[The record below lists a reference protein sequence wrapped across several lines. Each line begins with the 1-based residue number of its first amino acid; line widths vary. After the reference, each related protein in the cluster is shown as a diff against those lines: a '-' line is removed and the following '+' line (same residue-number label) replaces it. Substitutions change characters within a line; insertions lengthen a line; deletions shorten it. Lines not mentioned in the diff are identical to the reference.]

1 MQAGALKSKG
11 PQRPVLLTLQRVN
24 NVGVFLSRL
33 KLSPAEAVASIMACS
48 SGGDAVAA
56 APEEGKARSRHLTD
70 VELEGLL
77 HSLPTEV
84 RRCQKLGHR
93 ARTTWILMRSLCEF
107 ALLHWPGVSNQ
118 VHFVL
123 HANSMSRSRHA
134 CLAAMQEVTRGRHY
148 AAAVLLCPILC

>member
-56 APEEGKARSRHLTD
+56 APEEGQARGRQLTD

-93 ARTTWILMRSLCEF
+93 ARVTWIVMRSLLDF
-107 ALLHWPGVSNQ
+107 ALLH
-118 VHFVL
+118 
-123 HANSMSRSRHA
+123 
-134 CLAAMQEVTRGRHY
+134 
-148 AAAVLLCPILC
+148 